1 MHPGVKEKVR
11 NNREGVFYSL
21 LLLIGIIVIA
31 IISHLSSTSSTPSQ
45 AESLP
50 FWDGLVH
57 NFATFVGFIRE
68 HVVSQFGLLL
78 LQIIVIL
85 ISARLIAW
93 LFSKIGQPSVV
104 GEILAG
110 IILGPS
116 IFGLLYP
123 QGFNFI
129 FPSESLYNISLL
141 SQFGLILFMFVI
153 GMELDLGEIKKNL
166 KKSFIISHAGIVI
179 PFVFGS
185 IVALFLYD
193 NYAGENSS
201 LLPFSLFVG
210 ISLSVTAFPVL
221 ARVIQERGL
230 MQSHLGILSMA
241 SAANGDITAWCAVA
255 IIVAIAQA
263 GSGLSA
269 LFTVLFAL
277 IYMAFMFMVIRPSF
291 KVIGEVY
298 NTKETANK
306 GIIALVFL
314 TLLISSYITEILG
327 LHALF
332 GAFIAGV
339 VMPDDLRFRHV
350 LTEKVED
357 VSLTLFLPLFF
368 VSSGLQTQIGLL
380 NTTTHWLI
388 TLIITAVAIIGKVGG
403 TYVACRVVGE
413 EKRDSL
419 YMGVLM
425 NTRGL
430 MELVILNMG
439 YQFGI
444 LSPVIYAMLVI
455 MTLVTTFMTTPT
467 LRLIDRL
474 WSPIKSITTGIFRVL
489 FSFGRS
495 NTGLVMLNV
504 VQTFFVHRKSD
515 LEVIGMHM
523 TVGEKAGVSDAQLF
537 KNKNFAPIQKYSDKL
552 SINVS
557 ERYEVTE
564 NATSSIIRA
573 THDTMSDLLLVG
585 ASLDLSSLPEDIA
598 LSKRHKDFK
607 SRFGFPLTKASALFN
622 FAQFFK
628 DKTEAFVNNAYASV
642 GVVIDRGLSAPAKSI
657 LMVQDTNN
665 ESYTKLLTFLTNDI
679 DNTQEISGITPD
691 ELKAYPIEK
700 LSESD
705 LFILPYE
712 LWKLIVQDTPEV
724 ITKIPTTLLLHSR
737 MK

>member
-1 MHPGVKEKVR
+1 MVKEKIR
-11 NNREGVFYSL
+11 NNREGIFYTL
-21 LLLIGIIVIA
+21 LLLVGVIVVV
-31 IISHLSSTSSTPSQ
+31 IISQISRSASVPSQ
-45 AESLP
+45 VESLP
-50 FWDGLVH
+50 LWEGLGH
-57 NFATFVGFIRE
+57 NFITFLGFVKE

-85 ISARLIAW
+85 LFARLIAW
-93 LFSKIGQPSVV
+93 LFAKIGQPSVV

-116 IFGLLYP
+116 IFGLLFP

-129 FPSESLYNISLL
+129 FPTESLYNISLL

-179 PFVFGS
+179 PFILGA
-185 IVALFLYD
+185 IVALFLFKD
-193 NYAGENSS
+193 YAGEHSS

-269 LFTVLFAL
+269 LFTVIFAL
-277 IYMAFMFMVIRPSF
+277 VYMAFMFMVIRPSF

-357 VSLTLFLPLFF
+357 VSLALFLPLFF

-380 NTTTHWLI
+380 NTTTHWVI
-388 TLIITAVAIIGKVGG
+388 TLIITIVAIVGKVGG

-413 EKRDSL
+413 DKRDSL

-467 LRLIDRL
+467 LRLIDKL
-474 WSPIKSITTGIFRVL
+474 WSPIKSIASGIFRIL

-504 VQTFFVHRKSD
+504 VQTFFAQRKED

-523 TVGEKAGVSDAQLF
+523 TVGEKTGVSDAQLF
-537 KNKNFAPIQKYSDKL
+537 KDKNFSPIQKYSDKL

-557 ERYEVTE
+557 EKYEMTE
-564 NATSSIIRA
+564 NATTSIVRA
-573 THDTMSDLLLVG
+573 THDTLSDLLLVG
-585 ASLDLSSLPEDIA
+585 ASLDLSQLPEDIE
-598 LSKRHKDFK
+598 LSKKHKDFK
-607 SRFGFPLTKASALFN
+607 SRFGFPLSRASALFN

-628 DKTEAFVNNAYASV
+628 DKTEAFVNNAYSSV
-642 GVVIDRGLSAPAKSI
+642 GVVIDRGLTAPAESLLLVKDSN
-657 LMVQDTNN
+657 DTA
-665 ESYTKLLTFLTNDI
+665 YDKLLTFLTKDI
-679 DNTQEISGITPD
+679 QTSPKTELISPD
-691 ELKAYPIEK
+691 ELSDYPIEK
-700 LSESD
+700 LTEFD
-705 LFILPYE
+705 LFVLPYD
-712 LWKLIVQDTPEV
+712 LWRHIVQNTPEV
-724 ITKIPTTLLLHSR
+724 IRQIPTTLLLHSR
-737 MK
+737 MQ